1 MLNNCRNIFTELTL
15 SKPLLSFNLVVLVLV
30 SLTLTPTS
38 IYAQTSD
45 NSTFILLGNSMYPN
59 IRQNDGVTVDS
70 HIPFNSLR
78 VGDIIVF
85 RTFGTIDSGQHIV
98 IIHRVAR
105 IVTDSQGHEILR
117 TKGDANPDS
126 IPALDY
132 PIFEQN
138 YIGKVV
144 NVVPQLGMISADNFS
159 LLNTGVGN
167 NATDNG

>member
-1 MLNNCRNIFTELTL
+1 MTL
-15 SKPLLSFNLVVLVLV
+15 SKSLLSINFVVLALI
-30 SLTLTPTS
+30 SLALTPTYM
-38 IYAQTSD
+38 YAQSSD
-45 NSTFILLGNSMYPN
+45 NSTFILLGNSMHPN
-59 IRQNDGVTVDS
+59 IRQNDGVIVDS
-70 HIPFNSLR
+70 HIPFNSLK
-78 VGDIIVF
+78 VDDIIVF

-105 IVTDSQGHEILR
+105 IVTDSQGHKILR

-126 IPALDY
+126 IPAPDY

-144 NVVPQLGMISADNFS
+144 NVVPQLGIISADNFS
-159 LLNTGVGN
+159 AANSGVGN

>member
-1 MLNNCRNIFTELTL
+1 LTL
-15 SKPLLSFNLVVLVLV
+15 SKSLLSINFVVLALI
-30 SLTLTPTS
+30 SLALTPTYM
-38 IYAQTSD
+38 YAQSSD
-45 NSTFILLGNSMYPN
+45 NSTFILLGNSMHPN
-59 IRQNDGVTVDS
+59 IRQNDGVIVDS
-70 HIPFNSLR
+70 HIPFNSLK
-78 VGDIIVF
+78 VDDIIVF

-98 IIHRVAR
+98 IHRVAR
-105 IVTDSQGHEILR
+105 IVTDSQGHKILR

-144 NVVPQLGMISADNFS
+144 NVVPQLGIISADNFS
-159 LLNTGVGN
+159 AANSGVGN